1 MIRALPFAAAVLAAG
16 CAATTPA
23 PPARADGP
31 LLEIL
36 ATLPAEGSIEAVDAF
51 PAGVRAERWLAAR
64 GADPPARDAVP
75 VEVSVRAD
83 AAHGATLAREVS
95 GEAIEF
101 LASGPAGVDLHA
113 VLSIPDAALSTFATP
128 LRLVPPSLAA
138 GVEHRVSSGMEVFDA
153 APPGRRKDRGTGERV
168 ARYARD
174 VEVVVDGRRR
184 RAKVL
189 ESTFTAR
196 LGMATAT
203 RTTEL
208 LVLPGQGPVAERWRR
223 EVVVLGLV
231 ATVREG
237 VRVRAPDSGR

>member
-1 MIRALPFAAAVLAAG
+1 MIRAVAIAVVTLVAG
-16 CAATTPA
+16 CAAAPPA
-23 PPARADGP
+23 PPERADGP

-36 ATLPAEGSIEAVDAF
+36 ATFPAEGAIEAADAF
-51 PAGVRAERWLAAR
+51 PCGIRTERWLAAR
-64 GADPPARDAVP
+64 GADPKAADAVP
-75 VEVSVRAD
+75 VEVSVRTD
-83 AAHGATLAREVS
+83 PAHGGAIAREVP
-95 GEAIEF
+95 GEAVEF
-101 LASGPAGVDLHA
+101 LSTGPAGVDLHA
-113 VLSIPDAALSTFATP
+113 VLSIPDAALSSFATP

-138 GVEHRVSSGMEVFDA
+138 GAEHRATAGMEVVDA
-153 APPGRRKDRGTGERV
+153 APPGRPKDRGTGERV

-174 VEVVVDGRRR
+174 VEIVLDGRRQ

-208 LVLPGQGPVAERWRR
+208 LVVPGRGPVAERWRR

-231 ATVREG
+231 GTVREG
-237 VRVRAPDSGR
+237 VRVRDAADRR